1 MGAGSLLRNDK
12 AHPQKQNIEESF
24 LYASLVWQWMS
35 GNRGFKSLNLTYP
48 ELIYLGVPCE
58 NSERLLRA

>member
-12 AHPQKQNIEESF
+12 AYPRKQNIEDSF

-35 GNRGFKSLNLTYP
+35 GNRGFKSLNLTHP

-58 NSERLLRA
+58 NLERLLRA